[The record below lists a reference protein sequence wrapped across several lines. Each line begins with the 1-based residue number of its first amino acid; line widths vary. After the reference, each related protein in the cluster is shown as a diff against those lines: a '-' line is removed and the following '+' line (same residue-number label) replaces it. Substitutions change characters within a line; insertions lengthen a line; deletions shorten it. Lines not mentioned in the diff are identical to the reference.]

1 MVAVGSAA
9 QALRKYSTSQVDDL
23 KVICTIYLGLQL
35 I

>member
-9 QALRKYSTSQVDDL
+9 QALRYSTSQVDDL